1 MRRCLQARAIKI
13 KSREGHAAATAWPS
27 AMAFGSRDDASASK
41 RYALPAP
48 PPCSGLIEARYEH
61 ERGARYEHER
71 GQREHRGEELRQQEH
86 QAEEGCAHMSSAEPS
101 AANKNDTQRREEL
114 SCARRRLRS
123 SIRLRPRRGLR
134 QRTLTLFIP
143 NEQGTRQVQRVRNKG
158 D

>member
-1 MRRCLQARAIKI
+1 MA
-13 KSREGHAAATAWPS
+13 REGHAAATARPS

-48 PPCSGLIEARYEH
+48 PPCSGLIEV
-61 ERGARYEHER
+61 RYEHER

-101 AANKNDTQRREEL
+101 TANKNDTQRREEL